1 MPQQPGALTMGWDA
15 QPEPSASSSSQPATG
30 ARMPQQPGALTMGW
44 DVPEEAA
51 VQATSP
57 AQLAAKSVATT
68 HTPAHGVKSPAAT
81 LLGLQA
87 PWAQQAAHAEPA
99 QAAPHA
105 SPPPSGA
112 TAAYV
117 AQQSPA
123 AHAPYAPPQMPA
135 GAPAYAPNQLS
146 PHQAAAPQST
156 NAAAST
162 SKADPNTTLRT
173 RNDVDDGLDKP
184 PKNML
189 PIYALVGVVVIAAIV
204 VAIVLATR

>member
-1 MPQQPGALTMGWDA
+1 
-15 QPEPSASSSSQPATG
+15 
-30 ARMPQQPGALTMGW
+30 
-44 DVPEEAA
+44 
-51 VQATSP
+51 
-57 AQLAAKSVATT
+57 
-68 HTPAHGVKSPAAT
+68 VKSPAAT

-87 PWAQQAAHAEPA
+87 PWAQQAPRTEPA
-99 QAAPHA
+99 QAAPQA

-117 AQQSPA
+117 AQQPPA

-135 GAPAYAPNQLS
+135 GAPQYVPNQLS

-156 NAAAST
+156 RAAAST

-173 RNDVDDGLDKP
+173 RGDADDGLDKP